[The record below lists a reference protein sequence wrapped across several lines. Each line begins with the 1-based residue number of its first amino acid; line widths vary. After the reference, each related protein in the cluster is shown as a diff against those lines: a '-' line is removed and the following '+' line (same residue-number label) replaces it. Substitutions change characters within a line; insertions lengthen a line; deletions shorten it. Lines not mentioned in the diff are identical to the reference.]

1 MGTYVTETGLKRKTL
16 QEIRSELEAG
26 FKEVFGPDFET
37 AVDSPN
43 GLLISQLASSLSN
56 VWELAYEVYISRDPN
71 QATGVSLDFAAF
83 LNGLFRKTST
93 ACKVKAMLF
102 SLSERATIPAGSKAM
117 RTRGNLLFSL
127 DEEVTIDRTACN
139 KLLIKDNESELNKN
153 YLFQFTFGD
162 VTLNNTQSSVAN
174 LNALATAILAAGG
187 LCDFLTNDA
196 NDGLLVWAPDGG
208 SVGITGTLPEDF
220 EIYAMEPGNFT
231 ADETGVQT
239 CEVGELNDIPRSVQ
253 GWDKVYNG
261 ETGVPGTDTE
271 NDNQLRVR
279 RERSAQA
286 IKSTATDSSIAA
298 HLMAEVEGVTAAI
311 VTSNRTM
318 TEDADSRP
326 AKSFEVFVDGGNDQ
340 DVAQNIYENMPSGIQ
355 CYGNISI
362 PVIDEQGDQQIISFS
377 RPQAKYLWVKITY
390 HLYDEEQFPGVD
402 RLKASILKWAEREYD
417 TGKDVIPDR
426 IYSALYPPYVKGVGQ
441 ASVEVAVTDNVSQT
455 PSYGTST
462 ISILKSQYAVLA
474 ADRVTLI
481 KAKLKEGGGSGY

>member
-16 QEIRSELEAG
+16 QEIRSELEAD

-43 GLLISQLASSLSN
+43 GLLISQLASSLSD

-93 ACKVKAMLF
+93 ACKVRAMLF
-102 SLSERATIPAGSKAM
+102 SLSASATIPAGSKAM

-127 DEEVTIDRTACN
+127 DEEVTIDRTACD
-139 KLLIKDNESELNKN
+139 KLLIKDDESELNKN
-153 YLFQFTFGD
+153 YVFHFTFGD
-162 VTLNNTQSSVAN
+162 VTLNNTQASVAN
-174 LNALATAILAAGG
+174 LNALATAILSEGG
-187 LCDFLTNDA
+187 RCGFLTN
-196 NDGLLVWAPDGG
+196 NSSDGLLVWAPDGG

-220 EIYAMEPGNFT
+220 EIYAMELGNFT

-253 GWDKVYNG
+253 GWDEVYNN

-271 NDNQLRVR
+271 SDNQLRVR

-286 IKSTATDSSIAA
+286 IKSTATDPAIAA
-298 HLMAEVEGVTAAI
+298 HLMAEVEGVTSAM

-318 TEDADSRP
+318 TEDANSRP
-326 AKSFEVFVDGGNDQ
+326 AKSFEVFVAGGNDQ

-355 CYGNISI
+355 CYGNTSI

-377 RPQAKYLWVKITY
+377 RPQAKYLWVKVTY

-402 RLKASILKWAEREYD
+402 SLKASILKWAESEYNM
-417 TGKDVIPDR
+417 GKDVIPDR

-441 ASVEVAVTDNVSQT
+441 ASVEIAVTDNVAQT

-462 ISILKSQYAVLA
+462 ISISRSQYAVLA

-481 KAKLKEGGGSGY
+481 SAT